1 MKTNLT
7 LPLYILAIC
16 LTFNSLCLHTASAQE
31 PQIIGGYLL
40 DGKDSFEELEAA
52 VLTESKSKAKNLGGK
67 GMKLPGGSIFM
78 TPESVGKE
86 IGSIVK
92 TKHPFLVKA
101 ISFTVEENRME
112 GCKANLRIYRMESDD
127 SLVNI
132 VTIPIYQDIPK
143 AATETVFSIAPE
155 ESIILE
161 PGEYYISFCLS
172 EISRE
177 IMDKWAEAETWSEEE
192 RFDKY
197 RQDRIFFPLYL
208 KSSYTRER
216 PDLPLTRWGVNI
228 GLTIYGT
235 SGSI

>member
-1 MKTNLT
+1 MKTNFT
-7 LPLYILAIC
+7 LPLYILTLC
-16 LTFNSLCLHTASAQE
+16 LTFNSLCLHPAIAQE

-52 VLTESKSKAKNLGGK
+52 VLTESKSKVKNLGGK
-67 GMKLPGGSIFM
+67 
-78 TPESVGKE
+78 E
-86 IGSIVK
+86 IGSLVK
-92 TKHPFLVKA
+92 TKDPFLVKA

-143 AATETVFSIAPE
+143 ATEETVFSIAPE
-155 ESIILE
+155 ESIILQ
-161 PGEYYISFCLS
+161 PGEYYISLCLS